1 MDIKNYY
8 RSVEWDLISIPAK
21 KNNKYYPCCSEPYP
35 DITFN
40 ITIRR
45 KTLFYTINLL
55 LPCVFINML
64 TVLVF
69 YLPSDSGEKIS
80 LCISIL
86 LSLSI
91 FQLLLMEM
99 IPATSLTIPLMGRYI
114 LFTMIMVSLSVFIS
128 VVTLNV
134 NFRSSATHVMPKLT
148 RTIFLGILPRLL
160 FMKRPLYEEDAAAD
174 PDWCDWSDSRGELA
188 SVSSGSGVHRRKAP
202 TTEQRE
208 DVENIYGNYAVSSSF
223 VGAQSMW
230 QHTDL
235 SNFCD
240 ACANRKYRKYP
251 LTAHKAMEGVLY
263 VAKHLKDDDEC
274 GRVRRNY
281 FTITIFKRIQY
292 QLGAV
297 SISTTD
303 RPTGR
308 RTILRWTYNM
318 GGWSVVLIET
328 AI

>member
-8 RSVEWDLISIPAK
+8 RSVEWDLISVPAK
-21 KNNKYYPCCSEPYP
+21 KNIKYYPCCSEPYP

-40 ITIRR
+40 ITLRR

-86 LSLSI
+86 LSLSV

-114 LFTMIMVSLSVFIS
+114 LFTMIMVSVSVFIS

-134 NFRSSATHVMPKLT
+134 NFRGSTTHVMPSLT

-160 FMKRPLYEEDAAAD
+160 FMKRPLDDEEENAAAED
-174 PDWCDWSDSRGELA
+174 PEWCNWPEVPVCTEARRRSKPSETPQQQTGGAEA
-188 SVSSGSGVHRRKAP
+188 AESVF
-202 TTEQRE
+202 
-208 DVENIYGNYAVSSSF
+208 GNVAVSSSF
-223 VGAQSMW
+223 VGAQSLW
-230 QHTDL
+230 KNTDL
-235 SNFCD
+235 SNFCN
-240 ACANRKYRKYP
+240 ACANRKLRMYP
-251 LTAHKAMEGVLY
+251 ANAYKAMEGVIY
-263 VAKHLKDDDEC
+263 VAKHLKDDDD
-274 GRVRRNY
+274 GARV
-281 FTITIFKRIQY
+281 
-292 QLGAV
+292 
-297 SISTTD
+297 
-303 RPTGR
+303 
-308 RTILRWTYNM
+308 
-318 GGWSVVLIET
+318 
-328 AI
+328 

>member
-8 RSVEWDLISIPAK
+8 RSVEWDLIAVPAK

-40 ITIRR
+40 ITLRR
-45 KTLFYTINLL
+45 KTLFYTVNLL

-86 LSLSI
+86 LSLSV

-128 VVTLNV
+128 VITLNV
-134 NFRSSATHVMPKLT
+134 NFRTSATRVMPGLT

-160 FMKRPLYEEDAAAD
+160 FMKRPIDEEDQGNEDSEWCSWMEPSSSRSLRRRSKPTSD
-174 PDWCDWSDSRGELA
+174 PAPESQQHDSE
-188 SVSSGSGVHRRKAP
+188 SV
-202 TTEQRE
+202 
-208 DVENIYGNYAVSSSF
+208 YGNFAVSSSF
-223 VGAQSMW
+223 VGAQSLW
-230 QHTDL
+230 QNTDF
-235 SNFCD
+235 SNFCN
-240 ACANRKYRKYP
+240 ACANRKLRLYP
-251 LTAHKAMEGVLY
+251 NSAYKAMDGVLY
-263 VAKHLKDDDEC
+263 VAKHLKDDDDC
-274 GRVRRNY
+274 AKVSSY
-281 FTITIFKRIQY
+281 FLWF
-292 QLGAV
+292 
-297 SISTTD
+297 
-303 RPTGR
+303 
-308 RTILRWTYNM
+308 
-318 GGWSVVLIET
+318 E
-328 AI
+328 